1 LIFSAMRS
9 NLLEE
14 LRRRIHNGEFTER
27 SLARRL
33 GVSQPHVHNVL
44 AGVRTL
50 SIEMAD
56 HIVAHLEIP
65 LAKLLPAQDGQPM
78 SRIISSIQR

>member
-14 LRRRIHNGEFTER
+14 LRRRILNGEFTER
-27 SLARRL
+27 SLARRI

-50 SIEMAD
+50 SIELAD
-56 HIVAHLEIP
+56 HIVIHLEIP
-65 LAKLLPAQDGQPM
+65 MGRLLPVEQGQAIR
-78 SRIISSIQR
+78 RIISSIQR